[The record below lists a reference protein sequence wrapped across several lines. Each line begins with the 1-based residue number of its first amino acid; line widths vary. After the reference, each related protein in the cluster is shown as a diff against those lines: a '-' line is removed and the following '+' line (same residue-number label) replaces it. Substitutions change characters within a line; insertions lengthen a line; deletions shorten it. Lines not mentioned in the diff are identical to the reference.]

1 VACLQV
7 LGARAFWLG
16 SMKVM
21 VEIPDREV
29 FAAAEQPEDLACEIA
44 EVIAN
49 EIFGFSTVTVIPQ
62 QPTDGALQ
70 VIQLNSKFP
79 DQGLKKEDC
88 LKEDGMQ
95 HLCRRSH
102 RRKLY
107 AIFLFFLF
115 VNPRVGWAQQSGLN
129 QAGLNQ
135 SDSGST
141 GPVGN
146 LEDWTSLSLANSE
159 LIPERPLLGERD
171 DAPQFTRELLRVKWR
186 QGDPIDL
193 YVIRP
198 KGVAKPPAILYLYS
212 YPSETEIFRNDPY
225 CANVTKD
232 GFAAIGFVSALTGH
246 RYTNRPMKQWFV
258 SELQEA
264 LGSSV
269 HDVQMILNYLS
280 TRDDLDVSRIGM
292 LGVGSGGTIA
302 ILAAA
307 ADLRIKTID
316 LIDPW
321 GDWPDWMA
329 KSSLIPEPERPNYL
343 KPEFL
348 KKVAPLDP
356 VEWLPQLKSQ
366 QVRLQQVLDDSVAPR
381 VAQERIKAAASGT
394 AQIAAFDS
402 TEQFSSAVSGGKIL
416 RWLKDQ
422 LRPASP
428 LPPATQGSQNSRAGK
443 QATES
448 NHAD

>member
-1 VACLQV
+1 
-7 LGARAFWLG
+7 
-16 SMKVM
+16 
-21 VEIPDREV
+21 
-29 FAAAEQPEDLACEIA
+29 
-44 EVIAN
+44 
-49 EIFGFSTVTVIPQ
+49 
-62 QPTDGALQ
+62 
-70 VIQLNSKFP
+70 LNSKFS
-79 DQGLKKEDC
+79 DHWLKKEDC
-88 LKEDGMQ
+88 QKEDGMQ
-95 HLCRRSH
+95 HLWRRSQH
-102 RRKLY
+102 RELY
-107 AIFLFFLF
+107 PIFLCLLF
-115 VNPRVGWAQQSGLN
+115 INPRVGWAQQAGLN

-135 SDSGST
+135 AGLNQAGSVSAR
-141 GPVGN
+141 PVGN
-146 LEDWTSLSLANSE
+146 LEDWSSLSLANSE
-159 LIPERPLLGERD
+159 LIPEPPLLGEKD
-171 DAPQFTRELLRVKWR
+171 DNPQFTRELLQVKWR

-212 YPSETEIFRNDPY
+212 YPSEADIFRSDAY

-280 TRDDLDVSRIGM
+280 TRGDLDMSRIGM
-292 LGVGSGGTIA
+292 FGVGSGGTIA

-307 ADLRIKTID
+307 ADPRINTID

-329 KSSLIPEPERPNYL
+329 KSSLIPEQERPNYL

-366 QVRLQQVLDDSVAPR
+366 HVRLQQVLDDSVTPR
-381 VAQERIKAAASGT
+381 VVQERIKAAASGT
-394 AQIAAFDS
+394 AQIVAFD
-402 TEQFSSAVSGGKIL
+402 TTAQFSSAVSGDKIVQ
-416 RWLKDQ
+416 WVKDQ

-428 LPPATQGSQNSRAGK
+428 LQPAAQDSQNSQAGK
-443 QATES
+443 QAIES
-448 NHAD
+448 NHDD